1 VASARHGH
9 SSVLPW
15 AEDESE
21 NRMSLHRRARRDQ
34 QGAVAVEFAM
44 ISLLLFTM
52 LFGIIQYGLYFWA
65 AQNGASVA
73 REALRRASVGSCTDS
88 QLTTYVNSRIS
99 TATASRTFLDSSG
112 NSVAAPGVAGGTVQ
126 VTVTFPTYN
135 LNLPFVPV
143 PSGSTATRTVQA
155 RLENNPTTYGP
166 CA

>member
-1 VASARHGH
+1 MRAWRHRQ
-9 SSVLPW
+9 
-15 AEDESE
+15 SE
-21 NRMSLHRRARRDQ
+21 R
-34 QGAVAVEFAM
+34 GAVAVEFALIFPLVFAVM
-44 ISLLLFTM
+44 
-52 LFGIIQYGLYFWA
+52 FGIIQYGLYFWA

-73 REALRRASVGSCTDS
+73 REALRRASVGACTDT

-99 TATASRTFLDSSG
+99 TATASRTFLDPSG
-112 NSVAAPGVAGGTVQ
+112 TSVAAPGVVGGTVQ